1 MVRKTTTGFESAA
14 GYTGRVPQRSW
25 LVVLWAALMFLAGC
39 SESSNPAATAAD
51 VEDEAMAVAPVAKSA
66 EVSAPGPLAATVHG
80 PVQGASEAGVLVF
93 KGIPYGADTATTRF
107 QAPQPPAA
115 WSQPRSAVSF
125 GDSCPQTS
133 YPPGTAGGLFESWG
147 NPLPLSEDCLR
158 LNVWTP
164 ALRDGRKRPVMVWFH
179 GGGFTRGSGSSLA
192 YDGVR
197 LVNRGDV
204 VVVTVNHR
212 LSMFG
217 FLNLAQYGER
227 YQDSG
232 NTGML
237 DLVASLQ
244 WVRDNITEFGG
255 DPDNVMI
262 FGESGGGMKVSTLM
276 AMSAAKGL
284 FHKAVVQSGPMLNN
298 RDAATAAEGAGQLLT
313 SLGLDSDSVDE
324 ILEVTTE
331 EIQRAAAAV
340 VAAGNASGWTGPILD
355 DRHIKRQPFTPDAPA
370 QARAVP
376 MLIGVNRTETSLFIG
391 PRNPEAFEATWG
403 TLPAMLQAAIPDVDA
418 QSVIATYRRLNPD
431 YDPADVLFGATTDR
445 GFFQGSVTQADRKAM
460 QGGANAYFYLFNWDT
475 PVQGGKW
482 RSPHSLEIG
491 MVFDNVANS
500 ASMSGT
506 GEDAHAMADIMA
518 DTWLAFARTGDP
530 NNDQLPNWPAYNAGT
545 RPMMML
551 DLSPQVIDDFHGEE
565 RALFE

>member
-1 MVRKTTTGFESAA
+1 MTVIRSVEATARAA
-14 GYTGRVPQRSW
+14 RRLRQGP
-25 LVVLWAALMFLAGC
+25 LLAVLWLALGVLAGC
-39 SESSNPAATAAD
+39 GEVSSPATDVADPVGEPATPQNTALAG
-51 VEDEAMAVAPVAKSA
+51 A
-66 EVSAPGPLAATVHG
+66 SAPGPLAATTFG
-80 PVQGASEAGVLVF
+80 PVQGTSESGVLVF

-107 QAPQPPAA
+107 QAPQSPVP
-115 WSQPRSAVSF
+115 WSERRNTISF
-125 GDSCPQTS
+125 GDSCPQTA

-147 NPLPLSEDCLR
+147 NPVPLSEDCLR

-164 ALRDGRKRPVMVWFH
+164 ALRDDRNRPVMVWFH
-179 GGGFTRGSGSSLA
+179 GGGFTRGSGSSAA

-212 LSMFG
+212 LNVFG

-227 YQDSG
+227 YLDSG
-232 NTGML
+232 NAGML
-237 DLVASLQ
+237 DLVLSLE
-244 WVRDNITEFGG
+244 WVRDNIAEFGG

-276 AMSAAKGL
+276 AMNAAQGL
-284 FHKAVVQSGPMLNN
+284 FHKAVVQSGPMLTN
-298 RDAATAAEGAGQLLT
+298 RDAAASARAAGQLLM
-313 SLGLDSDSVDE
+313 SLDLDGDSVDA
-324 ILEVTTE
+324 ILDRSTE
-331 EIQRAAAAV
+331 EVQQAAAAV
-340 VAAGNASGWTGPILD
+340 VTAGNAPGWTGPILD
-355 DRHIKRQPFTPDAPA
+355 NRHIERQPFTPDAPP
-370 QARAVP
+370 QAREVP

-391 PRNPEAFEATWG
+391 ARNPETFAATWA
-403 TLPAMLQAAIPDVDA
+403 TLPVMLQAAIPDVDA
-418 QSVIATYRRLNPD
+418 QTVIETYRRLNPD

-445 GFFQGSVTQADRKAM
+445 GFFRNSVTQADRKAM

-482 RSPHSLEIG
+482 RSPHALEIG

-506 GEDAHAMADIMA
+506 GEEAQAMADIMA

-530 NNDQLPNWPAYNAGT
+530 NNEQLPNWPAYNAGT

-551 DLSPQVIDDFHGEE
+551 DLSPGMVDDFHGAE

>member
-1 MVRKTTTGFESAA
+1 MTVIRSVEATARAA
-14 GYTGRVPQRSW
+14 RRLRQGP
-25 LVVLWAALMFLAGC
+25 LLAVLWLALGVLAGC
-39 SESSNPAATAAD
+39 GEVSSPATDVADPVGEPATPQNTALAG
-51 VEDEAMAVAPVAKSA
+51 A
-66 EVSAPGPLAATVHG
+66 SAPGPLAATTFG
-80 PVQGASEAGVLVF
+80 PVQGTSESGVLVF

-107 QAPQPPAA
+107 QAPQSPVP
-115 WSQPRSAVSF
+115 WSERRNTISF
-125 GDSCPQTS
+125 GDSCPQTA

-147 NPLPLSEDCLR
+147 NPVPLSEDCLR

-164 ALRDGRKRPVMVWFH
+164 ALRDDRNRPVMVWFH
-179 GGGFTRGSGSSLA
+179 GGGFTRGSGSSAA

-212 LSMFG
+212 LNVFG

-227 YQDSG
+227 YLDSG
-232 NTGML
+232 NAGML
-237 DLVASLQ
+237 DLVLSLE
-244 WVRDNITEFGG
+244 WVRDNIAEFGG
-255 DPDNVMI
+255 DTDNVMI

-276 AMSAAKGL
+276 AMNAAQGL
-284 FHKAVVQSGPMLNN
+284 FHKAVVQSGPMLTN
-298 RDAATAAEGAGQLLT
+298 RDAAASARAAGQLLM
-313 SLGLDSDSVDE
+313 SLDLDGDSVDA
-324 ILEVTTE
+324 ILDRSTE
-331 EIQRAAAAV
+331 EVQQAAAAV
-340 VAAGNASGWTGPILD
+340 VTAGNAPGWTGPILD
-355 DRHIKRQPFTPDAPA
+355 NRHIERQPFTPDAPP
-370 QARAVP
+370 QAREVP

-391 PRNPEAFEATWG
+391 ARNPETFDATWE
-403 TLPAMLQAAIPDVDA
+403 TLPVMLQAAIPDVDA
-418 QSVIATYRRLNPD
+418 QTVIETYRRLNPD

-445 GFFQGSVTQADRKAM
+445 GFLRNSVTQADRKAM

-482 RSPHSLEIG
+482 RSPHALEIG

-506 GEDAHAMADIMA
+506 GEEAQAMADIMA

-530 NNDQLPNWPAYNAGT
+530 NNEQLPNWPAYNAGT

-551 DLSPQVIDDFHGEE
+551 DLSPGMVDDFHGAE

>member
-1 MVRKTTTGFESAA
+1 MTVIRSVEATARAA
-14 GYTGRVPQRSW
+14 RRLRQGP
-25 LVVLWAALMFLAGC
+25 LLAVLWLALGVLAGC
-39 SESSNPAATAAD
+39 GEVSSPATDVADPVGEPATPQNTALAG
-51 VEDEAMAVAPVAKSA
+51 A
-66 EVSAPGPLAATVHG
+66 SAPGPLAATTFG
-80 PVQGASEAGVLVF
+80 PVQGTSESGVLVF

-107 QAPQPPAA
+107 QAPQSPVP
-115 WSQPRSAVSF
+115 WSERRNTISF
-125 GDSCPQTS
+125 GDSCPQTA

-147 NPLPLSEDCLR
+147 NPVPLSEDCLR

-164 ALRDGRKRPVMVWFH
+164 ALRDDRNRPVMVWFH
-179 GGGFTRGSGSSLA
+179 GGGFTRGSGSSAA
-192 YDGVR
+192 YDAVR

-212 LSMFG
+212 LNVFG

-227 YQDSG
+227 YLDSG
-232 NTGML
+232 NAGML
-237 DLVASLQ
+237 DLVLSLE
-244 WVRDNITEFGG
+244 WVRDNIAEFGG
-255 DPDNVMI
+255 DTDNVMI

-276 AMSAAKGL
+276 AMNAAQGL
-284 FHKAVVQSGPMLNN
+284 FHKAVVQSGPMLTN
-298 RDAATAAEGAGQLLT
+298 RDAAASARAAGQLLM
-313 SLGLDSDSVDE
+313 SLDLDGDSVDA
-324 ILEVTTE
+324 ILDRSTE
-331 EIQRAAAAV
+331 EVQQAAAAV
-340 VAAGNASGWTGPILD
+340 VTAGNAPGWTGPILD
-355 DRHIKRQPFTPDAPA
+355 NRHIERQPFAPDAPP
-370 QARAVP
+370 QAREVP

-391 PRNPEAFEATWG
+391 ARNPETFDATWE
-403 TLPAMLQAAIPDVDA
+403 TLPVMLQAAIPDVDA
-418 QSVIATYRRLNPD
+418 QTVIETYRRLNPD

-445 GFFQGSVTQADRKAM
+445 GFLRNSVTQADRKAM

-482 RSPHSLEIG
+482 RSPHALEIG

-506 GEDAHAMADIMA
+506 GEEAQAMADIMA

-530 NNDQLPNWPAYNAGT
+530 NNEQLPNWPAYNAGT

-551 DLSPQVIDDFHGEE
+551 DLSPGMVDDFHGAE